1 MTSKM
6 FGPRTTARSQALQ
19 LLFQAEALGRT
30 VDDVLA
36 GDYALDEG
44 PLDEYGEELAR
55 GVDGMRHELDA
66 VIARFS
72 HAWSI
77 GRMPAV
83 DRNLMRIALY
93 EMTCVDDVETAVA
106 IDEAVELAKAYGS
119 DDDTSRFINGLLGR
133 VAADIAAG
141 ADLFGTDDEVQ
152 EGGE

>member
-1 MTSKM
+1 
-6 FGPRTTARSQALQ
+6 
-19 LLFQAEALGRT
+19 
-30 VDDVLA
+30 
-36 GDYALDEG
+36 
-44 PLDEYGEELAR
+44 
-55 GVDGMRHELDA
+55 
-66 VIARFS
+66 
-72 HAWSI
+72 
-77 GRMPAV
+77 
-83 DRNLMRIALY
+83 MRIALY

>member
-1 MTSKM
+1 M

-55 GVDGMRHELDA
+55 GVDGLRHDLDA
-66 VIARFS
+66 VIASYS
-72 HAWSI
+72 HAWSS
-77 GRMPAV
+77 GRLPAV
-83 DRNLMRIALY
+83 ARNLMRIALY
-93 EMTCVDDVETAVA
+93 EMTGVDDVETAVA

-133 VAADIAAG
+133 LASDIEAGVDVLADEPASG
-141 ADLFGTDDEVQ
+141 
-152 EGGE
+152 EGEA